1 MIQAASFIDG
11 KLDDLF
17 GAWGQADLTENDP
30 ITTTNNK
37 FYGAANFVQF
47 NTEVG
52 EYFGGDTLSFT
63 HKAKE

>member
-1 MIQAASFIDG
+1 MIQAASFINS
-11 KLDDLF
+11 KLDNLF
-17 GAWGQADLTENDP
+17 GTRSQADLTENDT

-52 EYFGGDTLSFT
+52 EYFGGDTFPFT
-63 HKAKE
+63 YKAKE